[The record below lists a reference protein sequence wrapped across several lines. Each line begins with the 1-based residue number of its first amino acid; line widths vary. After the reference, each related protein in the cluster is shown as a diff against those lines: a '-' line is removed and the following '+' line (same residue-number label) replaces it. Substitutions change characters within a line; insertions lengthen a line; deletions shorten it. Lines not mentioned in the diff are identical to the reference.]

1 MLKNRTAS
9 LLSSALLAL
18 ALVAC
23 GGGEQKV
30 TLKLTDAPGEGVE
43 KAVVTISRITLKGH
57 ADANDDDSDGLRG
70 KDGESKGEIVLLD
83 EPVTTDLLTLAND
96 AVDLV
101 KDARVPTG
109 TYKELRF
116 VITGAYLQVNEGGV
130 SRIYASSRDYAGL
143 PAGAQVDGSLQ
154 MPSLASSGL
163 KVKFANDADVSITS
177 EGDQQVILVDFDVA
191 QSFGHAAASEKWVMH
206 PVVKGADLAFSGNV
220 KVTLTPASGVD
231 APAADALVAVLVNAD
246 GSRESLGFSVGA
258 DGVYSADFKYLLP
271 GSYSVGVE
279 LAQAA
284 AQAGASFGTDPDHA
298 VSTTVGSGAQ
308 SDVAFRLTSFSAAA
322 Q

>member
-9 LLSSALLAL
+9 LLSTALLAL

-57 ADANDDDSDGLRG
+57 AGASDDDGEGLRG
-70 KDGESKGEIVLLD
+70 NGANADGKGEIVLLD
-83 EPVTTDLLTLAND
+83 TPVTTDLLTLAND

-130 SRIYASSRDYAGL
+130 SRIYASSPDYAGL

-154 MPSLASSGL
+154 MPSLGSSGL

-177 EGDQQVILVDFDVA
+177 EGDQQVILVDFDVS

-220 KVTLTPASGVD
+220 KVTLTPAQGVRTT
-231 APAADALVAVLVNAD
+231 APEALSAVLVNED
-246 GSRESLGFSVGA
+246 GSRESLAFTLGT
-258 DGVYSADFKYLLP
+258 DGVYAADFKYLLP
-271 GSYSVGVE
+271 GSYSVDLEAAEAGV
-279 LAQAA
+279 
-284 AQAGASFGTDPDHA
+284 SFATDPGHPA
-298 VSTTVGSGAQ
+298 SATVGSGAQ
-308 SDVAFRLTSFSAAA
+308 SDVAFSLTAFNVTE

>member
-23 GGGEQKV
+23 GGGEQRL

-57 ADANDDDSDGLRG
+57 GG
-70 KDGESKGEIVLLD
+70 GGELKGEGNGDVVLLD
-83 EPVTTDLLTLAND
+83 APVTTDLLTLAND

-116 VITGAYLQVNEGGV
+116 VITGAYLQVNEGGE
-130 SRIYASSRDYAGL
+130 SRIYATSRDYAGL
-143 PAGAQVDGSLQ
+143 PAGAQVYGDLQ
-154 MPSLASSGL
+154 MPSAAASGL
-163 KVKFANDADVSITS
+163 KVKFANDADVSVTS
-177 EGDQQVILVDFDVA
+177 DGDQQVILVDFDVA
-191 QSFGHAAASEKWVMH
+191 QSFGKAAGGSGRWVMS
-206 PVVKGADLAFSGNV
+206 PIIKGADLALSGNV
-220 KVTLTPASGVD
+220 KVTLTPAQGVLAT
-231 APAADALVAVLVNAD
+231 APEALSAVLVNGD
-246 GSRESLGFSVGA
+246 GTRESLAFTLGT
-258 DGVYSADFKYLLP
+258 DGVYAADFKYLLP
-271 GSYSVGVE
+271 GSYSVDLEASEAGVSFTTNP
-279 LAQAA
+279 
-284 AQAGASFGTDPDHA
+284 GHPASA
-298 VSTTVGSGAQ
+298 TVGSGAQ
-308 SDVAFRLTSFSAAA
+308 SDVAFSLTAFNVPE